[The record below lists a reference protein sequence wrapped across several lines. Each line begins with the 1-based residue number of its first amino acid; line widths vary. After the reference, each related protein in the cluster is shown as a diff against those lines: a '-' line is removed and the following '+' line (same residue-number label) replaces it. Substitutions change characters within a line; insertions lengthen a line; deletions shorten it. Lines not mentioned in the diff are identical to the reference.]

1 MLAKRYIFFTLLFFT
16 GFGCYAQ
23 SPFQIDLKVTNR
35 YATVNAIEIDDM
47 LLTFDLKGNIHF
59 DSDNKT
65 ETDYY
70 NKFDSDNI
78 GKLKTIGGLKIQY
91 YDRFDRDELHG
102 KVKSIGDVSFT
113 YYDIFDR
120 NELQGKVKSI
130 GGVPLKYYDRF
141 DLSELSGKLKS
152 VGQINI
158 SYYDRFNSQSKTGHV
173 KAVKGISPQVM
184 VMLSDK
190 ISDDVEIS
198 EQP

>member
-1 MLAKRYIFFTLLFFT
+1 MFSKRYILFALLFFI

-35 YATVNAIEIDDM
+35 YAMVNAIEIDDM

-59 DSDNKT
+59 DT
-65 ETDYY
+65 EDKVELNYY

-78 GKLKTIGGLKIQY
+78 GKLKTIGNLNIKY
-91 YDRFDRDELHG
+91 YDRFDRDELYG
-102 KVKSIGDVSFT
+102 KVKSIGDVNFT

-120 NELQGKVKSI
+120 SELQGKLKSI
-130 GGVPLKYYDRF
+130 GGVPLKYYDKF
-141 DLSELSGKLKS
+141 NLSELSGKLRS

-158 SYYDRFNSQSKTGHV
+158 SYYDRFDSRAKTGRV
-173 KAVKGISPQVM
+173 KAVKGSTPQVM
-184 VMLSDK
+184 ITLSDK